1 MAKLKSASKYGQDYS
16 DRSHEAKGKKKARY
30 AKDARDDH
38 AGFEK
43 APVYI
48 QNEIREQYA
57 HSRKRKNFR
66 K

>member
-1 MAKLKSASKYGQDYS
+1 MAKLKSASKYGQSYS

-48 QNEIREQYA
+48 DDKIRAQYA
-57 HSRKRKNFR
+57 RSRKSKEFR
-66 K
+66 E